1 MSDLHFPPRELAVMG
16 ILWRLGPSTVTEVRE
31 ALDDDLAYTT
41 VLSALQTLE
50 EKGYVSHEAAGRA
63 YRYAAAIPAERAGRS
78 AIARIKDAI
87 FQGSS
92 AAMLTQIVSDE
103 RLDRAE
109 LERMRALLDARLD
122 ARLDA
127 PLEAG
132 E

>member
-1 MSDLHFPPRELAVMG
+1 MSDLHFPPRELAVMS

-31 ALDDDLAYTT
+31 ALDEDLAYTT

-122 ARLDA
+122 AR
-127 PLEAG
+127 
-132 E
+132 